1 MTIDSSAAAT
11 VNAEDGLIEHVLR
24 AKEALLDQARS
35 DKSSKAYG
43 AAYVVI
49 GGGRRSICPA

>member
-11 VNAEDGLIEHVLR
+11 VNAEDGLIEHGLR

-35 DKSSKAYG
+35 DKIAKQHAR
-43 AAYVVI
+43 
-49 GGGRRSICPA
+49 GR